1 MLNLDP
7 SVKRETGYIAA
18 WTGIL
23 SLVLEAVFLVI
34 RQWDVSV
41 LLGNLGGA
49 AAAVGNFYAMAR
61 TVSQAVEHGDPK
73 AAATR
78 VRASA
83 ALRLLTVAGV
93 CALLIGLLKTNPF
106 ATLIPLLFPRVGIMF
121 WPMAERKRKAG
132 TAGTEGSDLID

>member
-34 RQWDVSV
+34 RQWDASV

-49 AAAVGNFYAMAR
+49 AAAVGNFFVLAR
-61 TVSQAVEHGDPK
+61 TVSQAVEQGVCRAPDADCRGDLR
-73 AAATR
+73 AADRPSENQSVCHAD
-78 VRASA
+78 SA
-83 ALRLLTVAGV
+83 AVPPGRDSVLAAG
-93 CALLIGLLKTNPF
+93 
-106 ATLIPLLFPRVGIMF
+106 
-121 WPMAERKRKAG
+121 
-132 TAGTEGSDLID
+132 GTEKESGDSGDGRE